1 MYQSVIDFW
10 FNQLEQKQWFIKNTE
25 LDKLIRQKFEFLHLQ
40 ASQGELEHWRQSPE
54 GALAEI
60 ILLDQ
65 FSRNIYRDT
74 AKAFAFDGLALV
86 LAQEAIRKGID
97 TQLSEQ
103 KRAFLYMPFMHSE
116 SKLIHQTAVELY
128 TRLGNPVNLEFE
140 IKHKKII
147 DRFNRYPHRNDILGR
162 QSSAEEIAFLTQPGS
177 AF

>member
-10 FNQLEQKQWFIKNTE
+10 FNQLEQKQWFIKDTE
-25 LDKLIRQKFEFLHLQ
+25 LDNLIRQKFESIHRQ
-40 ASQGELEHWRQSPE
+40 ARQGELEHWRQSAE

-86 LAQEAIRKGID
+86 LAQEAIRRELD
-97 TQLSEQ
+97 NQLSEQ
-103 KRAFLYMPFMHSE
+103 QRAFLYMPFMHSE

-140 IKHKKII
+140 MKHKKII
-147 DRFNRYPHRNDILGR
+147 DRFARYPHRNAILGR
-162 QSSAEEIAFLTQPGS
+162 ESCAEEIEFLNQPGS